1 MNFSTYQQPVVSG
14 DCKHNET
21 KKLWANIEPHL
32 KKCLATV
39 HLREVTSKQMMTM
52 EQDQIKEEL
61 NSIQS
66 LSSIGRD
73 FMPVIGQLLLM
84 LKKGGFLVSYLID
97 SIN

>member
-1 MNFSTYQQPVVSG
+1 MSG

-66 LSSIGRD
+66 LSSIGKD

-84 LKKGGFLVSYLID
+84 LKKEGFLVSYLID